1 MAKAGGTFTII
12 LKQPHLNWG
21 SYRYTNSRGV
31 VYGEGYIPIP
41 AKDAYRL
48 GLLNSNGTNGQDIL
62 GQNIFHCSSVDGH
75 YNGYLKAQGNQ
86 GGDYNYAKQFAGN
99 DDLKAIG
106 DWYYA
111 VGANVGDRV
120 KVTWI
125 SSTEIQIEKI

>member
-1 MAKAGGTFTII
+1 MANAGDFYII
-12 LKQPHLNWG
+12 TLKMPHLNWG
-21 SYRYTNSRGV
+21 TYRYTNSRGT

-41 AKDAYRL
+41 STEAYRL
-48 GLLNSNGTNGQDIL
+48 GILNSNGTNGQDIL
-62 GQNIFHCSSVDGH
+62 GQNIFRCNSVDGH
-75 YNGYLKAQGNQ
+75 YSGYLKAQGNQ
-86 GGDYNYAKQFAGN
+86 SDDIYAKQFSGN

-125 SSTEIQIEKI
+125 NSTDVTIELI

>member
-1 MAKAGGTFTII
+1 MAKAGDTFTII

-75 YNGYLKAQGNQ
+75 YNGYRHHHFGRN
-86 GGDYNYAKQFAGN
+86 GVEQF
-99 DDLKAIG
+99 
-106 DWYYA
+106 
-111 VGANVGDRV
+111 V
-120 KVTWI
+120 
-125 SSTEIQIEKI
+125 